1 MSELNIPP
9 PPINPPENDAPP
21 TAKVRQLLLV
31 AFGSVLLGSFL
42 PWVTVT
48 APFIGRISKNGIE
61 GDGVITAVIAGL
73 CLLQLILGSARGPK
87 IPGATRWFGIAL
99 TGLCIYEIVDVYQ
112 RGSEL
117 EIGVV
122 QVGVGLWLTAAGA
135 ALVLYLGFRFGE
147 KAPTKARIVR
157 GKFGKRRHSSSN

>member
-1 MSELNIPP
+1 MSESNIPP
-9 PPINPPENDAPP
+9 PPISPPINDVPP
-21 TAKVRQLLLV
+21 TAKARQLLLV

-61 GDGVITAVIAGL
+61 GDGVITAVVAGL
-73 CLLQLILGSARGPK
+73 CLLQLILGSARGAK

-112 RGSEL
+112 TGSEL

-147 KAPTKARIVR
+147 KVPSKAGVVL
-157 GKFGKRRHSSSN
+157 GKFGKRKSSDSN